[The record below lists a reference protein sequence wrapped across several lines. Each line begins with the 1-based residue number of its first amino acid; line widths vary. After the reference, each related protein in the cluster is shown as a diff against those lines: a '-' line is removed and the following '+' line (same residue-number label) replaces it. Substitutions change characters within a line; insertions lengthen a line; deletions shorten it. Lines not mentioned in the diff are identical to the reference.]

1 MTSNNVT
8 PIAPTQEWTD
18 LRTKIKAKWAKFVDT
33 DIDAFKGNMHL
44 IVDKVQ
50 KVYSCTKEKA
60 EQEYSDF
67 KKTLEP
73 TVTPAEKAKPN

>member
-1 MTSNNVT
+1 MTSPNVT

-18 LRTKIKAKWAKFVDT
+18 LRTKIKAKWGKFVDT

-60 EQEYSDF
+60 EQEYNDF
-67 KKTLEP
+67 KKTLDTKV
-73 TVTPAEKAKPN
+73 TVAEKTNPN